1 MKPVR
6 SDVRIGTLPRLA
18 ENFMASSR
26 TAGDVVI
33 VPTTSTSFINGTGL
47 KKCKPMNR
55 STRLVAVIISVMIKE
70 DVLLQ
75 RWLLAYNFIERRV
88 RVPFDLGW

>member
-1 MKPVR
+1 
-6 SDVRIGTLPRLA
+6 
-18 ENFMASSR
+18 
-26 TAGDVVI
+26 
-33 VPTTSTSFINGTGL
+33 L